1 MDDKPTQDLA
11 TRAFQKRVLDE
22 LIALRAGQSDLRN
35 DVTELRSEVTELRS
49 DVTQLRSEVT
59 ELRSEVTQLR
69 SEVTQLRSDVTE
81 LRTQQA
87 AMAKNIAALDH
98 RLTTLEQRVDERLK
112 ETRPIWEAVQ
122 IQIQRLGEKLDG
134 ALLEFHELRAEIRL
148 HGVRIAELERRV
160 LS

>member
-35 DVTELRSEVTELRS
+35 DVTELRSEVT
-49 DVTQLRSEVT
+49 QLRAE
-59 ELRSEVTQLR
+59 
-69 SEVTQLRSDVTE
+69 VTE
-81 LRTQQA
+81 LRTQQS
-87 AMAKNIAALDH
+87 AMAKNIAPLDQ
-98 RLTTLEQRVDERLK
+98 RLSTLEQRVDERLK

>member
-1 MDDKPTQDLA
+1 MDDKPTQDFDKPTQDLA

-49 DVTQLRSEVT
+49 EVT
-59 ELRSEVTQLR
+59 E
-69 SEVTQLRSDVTE
+69 LRSDVTE

-87 AMAKNIAALDH
+87 AMAKNIAALDQ
-98 RLTTLEQRVDERLK
+98 RLTNLEQRVDERLK

-134 ALLEFHELRAEIRL
+134 AFLEFQELRAEIRL
-148 HGVRIAELERRV
+148 HGRRIAELERRV

>member
-49 DVTQLRSEVT
+49 EVT
-59 ELRSEVTQLR
+59 E
-69 SEVTQLRSDVTE
+69 LRSDVTE

-87 AMAKNIAALDH
+87 AMAKNIAALDQ
-98 RLTTLEQRVDERLK
+98 RLTNLEQRVDERLK

-134 ALLEFHELRAEIRL
+134 AILEFHELRAEIKL
-148 HGVRIAELERRV
+148 HGIRIAELERRV
-160 LS
+160 LG

>member
-11 TRAFQKRVLDE
+11 TRAFQKRVLDD

-49 DVTQLRSEVT
+49 
-59 ELRSEVTQLR
+59 
-69 SEVTQLRSDVTE
+69 EVTQLRSDVTE

-87 AMAKNIAALDH
+87 AMAKTIAALDH

-134 ALLEFHELRAEIRL
+134 AFLEFQELRTEIRL
-148 HGVRIAELERRV
+148 HGRRIAELERRV

>member
-22 LIALRAGQSDLRN
+22 LIALRTGQSELRN

-49 DVTQLRSEVT
+49 EVT
-59 ELRSEVTQLR
+59 ELRSDVTELR

-87 AMAKNIAALDH
+87 AMAKNIAALDQ
-98 RLTTLEQRVDERLK
+98 RLTNLEERVDERLK

-134 ALLEFHELRAEIRL
+134 AILEFHELRAEIKL
-148 HGVRIAELERRV
+148 HGLRIAELERRV

>member
-49 DVTQLRSEVT
+49 EVT
-59 ELRSEVTQLR
+59 E
-69 SEVTQLRSDVTE
+69 LRSDVTE

-87 AMAKNIAALDH
+87 AMAKNIAALDQ
-98 RLTTLEQRVDERLK
+98 RLTNLEQRVDERLK

>member
-49 DVTQLRSEVT
+49 DVT
-59 ELRSEVTQLR
+59 
-69 SEVTQLRSDVTE
+69 E

-87 AMAKNIAALDH
+87 AMAKNIAALDQ
-98 RLTTLEQRVDERLK
+98 RLTNLEQRVDERLK

-134 ALLEFHELRAEIRL
+134 AILEFHELRAEIKL
-148 HGVRIAELERRV
+148 HGIRIAELERRV
-160 LS
+160 LG

>member
-1 MDDKPTQDLA
+1 MDDKPTRDLA
-11 TRAFQKRVLDE
+11 TRAFQKRVLAE

-49 DVTQLRSEVT
+49 EVT
-59 ELRSEVTQLR
+59 ELRSEVT
-69 SEVTQLRSDVTE
+69 ELRSDVTE

-98 RLTTLEQRVDERLK
+98 RLTTLEQRLK

-134 ALLEFHELRAEIRL
+134 AFLEFQELRAEIRL
-148 HGVRIAELERRV
+148 HGRRIAELERRV

>member
-22 LIALRAGQSDLRN
+22 LIALRAGQTELRN
-35 DVTELRSEVTELRS
+35 DVAE
-49 DVTQLRSEVT
+49 
-59 ELRSEVTQLR
+59 LR

-87 AMAKNIAALDH
+87 AMAKNIAALDQ
-98 RLTTLEQRVDERLK
+98 RLSTLEQRVDERLK

>member
-49 DVTQLRSEVT
+49 EVT
-59 ELRSEVTQLR
+59 E
-69 SEVTQLRSDVTE
+69 LRSDVTE

-87 AMAKNIAALDH
+87 AMAKNIAALDQ
-98 RLTTLEQRVDERLK
+98 RLTNLEQRVDERLK

-134 ALLEFHELRAEIRL
+134 AFLEFQELRAEIRL
-148 HGVRIAELERRV
+148 HGRRIAELERRV

>member
-35 DVTELRSEVTELRS
+35 DVRELRSDVTELRS
-49 DVTQLRSEVT
+49 DVT
-59 ELRSEVTQLR
+59 ELRSNVTQLR
-69 SEVTQLRSDVTE
+69 SEVTQLRAEVTE
-81 LRTQQA
+81 LRTQQS
-87 AMAKNIAALDH
+87 AMAKNIAALDQ
-98 RLTTLEQRVDERLK
+98 RLSTLEQRVDERLK

>member
-11 TRAFQKRVLDE
+11 TRAFQKRVLDD
-22 LIALRAGQSDLRN
+22 LIALRTGQSELRN
-35 DVTELRSEVTELRS
+35 DVTE
-49 DVTQLRSEVT
+49 
-59 ELRSEVTQLR
+59 LR

-87 AMAKNIAALDH
+87 AMAKNIAALDQ
-98 RLTTLEQRVDERLK
+98 RLSTLEQRVDERLK

>member
-49 DVTQLRSEVT
+49 EVT
-59 ELRSEVTQLR
+59 ELRSEVT
-69 SEVTQLRSDVTE
+69 ELRSDVTE

-134 ALLEFHELRAEIRL
+134 AFLEFQELRAEIRL
-148 HGVRIAELERRV
+148 HGRRIAELERRV

>member
-22 LIALRAGQSDLRN
+22 LIALRAGQSELRN

-49 DVTQLRSEVT
+49 EFT
-59 ELRSEVTQLR
+59 ELR

-87 AMAKNIAALDH
+87 AMAKNIAALDQ
-98 RLTTLEQRVDERLK
+98 RLTNLEERVDERLK

-134 ALLEFHELRAEIRL
+134 AILEFHELRAEIKL
-148 HGVRIAELERRV
+148 HGLRIAELERRV

>member
-22 LIALRAGQSDLRN
+22 LIALRAGQSDLRH
-35 DVTELRSEVTELRS
+35 DVTE
-49 DVTQLRSEVT
+49 
-59 ELRSEVTQLR
+59 
-69 SEVTQLRSDVTE
+69 LRSDVTE
-81 LRTQQA
+81 LRTQQT
-87 AMAKNIAALDH
+87 AMAKNIAALDQ

-134 ALLEFHELRAEIRL
+134 AFREFHELRAEIRL

>member
-22 LIALRAGQSDLRN
+22 LIALRAGQSELRN
-35 DVTELRSEVTELRS
+35 DVTE
-49 DVTQLRSEVT
+49 
-59 ELRSEVTQLR
+59 LR

-87 AMAKNIAALDH
+87 AMAKNIAALDQ
-98 RLTTLEQRVDERLK
+98 RLSTLEQRVDERLK

>member
-35 DVTELRSEVTELRS
+35 DVAELRSDVTELRS
-49 DVTQLRSEVT
+49 D
-59 ELRSEVTQLR
+59 
-69 SEVTQLRSDVTE
+69 VTQLRSDVTE

-87 AMAKNIAALDH
+87 AMARNIAALDH

-134 ALLEFHELRAEIRL
+134 AFLEFQELRAEIRL
-148 HGVRIAELERRV
+148 HGRRIAELERRV

>member
-49 DVTQLRSEVT
+49 EVT
-59 ELRSEVTQLR
+59 ELRSDVT
-69 SEVTQLRSDVTE
+69 ELRSDVTE

-98 RLTTLEQRVDERLK
+98 RLTTLEQRLK

-134 ALLEFHELRAEIRL
+134 AFLEFQELRAEIRL
-148 HGVRIAELERRV
+148 HGRRIAELERRV